1 MGLAWVLWVL
11 TVLSLPVVV
20 WLDQLLRQAGLGE
33 LSPLQAA
40 NLLWILAGVSAVTVG
55 AVLASRRPSHPVG
68 WLLLVVGLSDQSD
81 GLISNYVHYG
91 VMARPGGLPA
101 AGYKIA
107 PHWHP
112 TDENIIVLQGT
123 LRVELYSLNG
133 REISLADLGPR
144 SVEKSVEA
152 ALVLVPASIRL
163 EEMIYHTRLVAQT
176 GVGYD
181 QGTAIGDVVLGS
193 PHARLLDLRPLLRR
207 RARVRGRRR
216 AGERN
221 DRRHRSRP
229 GPAASQAPGRGPRPA
244 SL

>member
-1 MGLAWVLWVL
+1 MGLAWVLWAL

-101 AGYKIA
+101 AGYLSGFYNSGTILMVA
-107 PHWHP
+107 CISFVALLTP
-112 TDENIIVLQGT
+112 TGGLP
-123 LRVELYSLNG
+123 S
-133 REISLADLGPR
+133 PR
-144 SVEKSVEA
+144 WRWT
-152 ALVLVPASIRL
+152 P
-163 EEMIYHTRLVAQT
+163 TRW
-176 GVGYD
+176 
-181 QGTAIGDVVLGS
+181 S
-193 PHARLLDLRPLLRR
+193 PRTRR
-207 RARVRGRRR
+207 
-216 AGERN
+216 
-221 DRRHRSRP
+221 SP
-229 GPAASQAPGRGPRPA
+229 IPWPPPRPWPA
-244 SL
+244 R